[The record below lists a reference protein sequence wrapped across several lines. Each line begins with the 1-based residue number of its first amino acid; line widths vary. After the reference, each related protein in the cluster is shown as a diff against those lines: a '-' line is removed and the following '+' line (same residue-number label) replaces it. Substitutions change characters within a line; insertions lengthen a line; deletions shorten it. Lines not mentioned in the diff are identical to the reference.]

1 MSEDATR
8 ERMAVGETELLRPII
23 SAWCDDKGVV
33 APQAFNLSSA
43 DKQDSNRLSIVRGDA
58 TTPDQAYADRASHI
72 KRRCAE
78 KGKAYVPPVGVLALT
93 VEEVESVEI
102 KSSEGSRTPLTV
114 WDDSMNADRPDDH
127 GHIDFNEVPPD
138 DRGACL
144 FVAKAMLAQAEARG
158 WKFRPVEPS
167 E

>member
-1 MSEDATR
+1 MSEGATR
-8 ERMAVGETELLRPII
+8 QRMAIGETELLRPII

-43 DKQDSNRLSIVRGDA
+43 DKQDSNRLSIVRGDVTA
-58 TTPDQAYADRASHI
+58 ADQAYADRASQI
-72 KRRCAE
+72 KKRCGE
-78 KGKAYVPPVGVLALT
+78 NGKAYVPPVGVLALT
-93 VEEVESVEI
+93 VDGVESVEI
-102 KSSEGSRTPLTV
+102 KSTDGSRTPLTV
-114 WDDSMNADRPDDH
+114 WDDSMNADRPVDH
-127 GHIDFNEVPPD
+127 GHIDFNEVPPA

-158 WKFRPVEPS
+158 WKFRPVEAS